1 MQTNFYAKV
10 KMMWNTLLSK
20 FKRHTRRKRYHEV
33 IEIVGSG
40 FTIMPDHMIEQ
51 YKTKNKRDD

>member
-1 MQTNFYAKV
+1 
-10 KMMWNTLLSK
+10 MMWNTLLSK